1 MNRTEF
7 IEWCGSDHQVLRQA
21 PEYRPLIMGVLNLTP
36 DSFYDG
42 GKYVNSDAAYAHA
55 QAMIAAGADILDI
68 GGESARPGAE
78 PVSLDE
84 ESERVLPVIKRIQT
98 TESIAL
104 SIDTYKPEMMRAAID
119 LGVACINDVR
129 ALQTEGALDA
139 VRDSDVPIC
148 LMHMQGT
155 PAHMQDAPHYAQHIV
170 VDINA
175 FFKHRISACT
185 DAGIA
190 RSRLILDPGFG
201 FGKTVQHNLQM
212 VHRIAQFQRHHLPIL
227 LGVSRKSTIG
237 HILDQPPEGRMVG
250 GLALAVYA
258 MLVGVS
264 IIRTHDVL
272 ETQQAFKMIQ
282 EMKAAEYLHSFE
294 GEKTL

>member
-7 IEWCGSDHQVLRQA
+7 IHWCASDQQALRQA
-21 PEYRPLIMGVLNLTP
+21 PEHRPLIMGVLNLTP

-42 GKYVNSDAAYAHA
+42 GKYTDIDAAHQQA

-68 GGESARPGAE
+68 GGESTRPGAE

-84 ESERVLPVIKRIQT
+84 EAKRVLPVIERIQT

-104 SIDTYKPEMMRAAID
+104 SIDTSKPEMMRAAID

-129 ALQTEGALDA
+129 ALQAEGALDA
-139 VRDSDVPIC
+139 VRDSEIPIC
-148 LMHMQGT
+148 LMHMQGMPT
-155 PAHMQDAPHYAQHIV
+155 HMQDAPHYSQNIV
-170 VDINA
+170 TDINA
-175 FFKHRISACT
+175 FFKRRIAACI

-212 VHRIAQFQRHHLPIL
+212 VHRIAQFQRHNLPIL

-237 HILDQPPEGRMVG
+237 QILDQPPEGRMVG

-282 EMKAAEYLHSFE
+282 EMKASEYLHSAE
-294 GEKTL
+294 VEEKP